1 MEWLDLGTKL
11 GLSATSTLL
20 VGACWAL
27 WKKLESKETKHEAV
41 LVAKDARYEAM
52 VASKDQ
58 KIEALHERL
67 TQTLIAIS
75 ERSDD
80 D

>member
-11 GLSATSTLL
+11 GLSATSTLAI
-20 VGACWAL
+20 GACWVL
-27 WKKLESKETKHEAV
+27 WKKLESKDLKHEAI
-41 LVAKDARYEAM
+41 
-52 VASKDQ
+52 VASKDA